1 MELKKN
7 SFCMICVKKVI
18 YSKYVKVEEVVKET
32 DSTGLLKPLL
42 LINSFNK
49 VFLFFNKLYL

>member
-1 MELKKN
+1 MKYWEKMELKKN

-49 VFLFFNKLYL
+49 VF